1 MAALR
6 YTGIAAELAD
16 AVRRTQLSPQYG
28 HPAHRERAQGYGPCR
43 LCLHT
48 FAVGEEERILF
59 TYQPFSEPGS
69 LPSPGPVFIHAEECE
84 RFDATTLPPDFRALP
99 LVIEGFGAGG
109 TLVVQMRVG
118 AADRPEA
125 VAADVFAQRG
135 VEYAHIRNGEAGCFM
150 ARIDR
155 DGTQEPSLG

>member
-16 AVRRTQLSPQYG
+16 AVRRTQRSPQYG

-69 LPSPGPVFIHAEECE
+69 LRRSRPTYSLSAASNMHTS
-84 RFDATTLPPDFRALP
+84 ATAR
-99 LVIEGFGAGG
+99 
-109 TLVVQMRVG
+109 
-118 AADRPEA
+118 
-125 VAADVFAQRG
+125 RG
-135 VEYAHIRNGEAGCFM
+135 VSWRASIATALRSRRLADGACQLRDWSSEPFIAA
-150 ARIDR
+150 ARPVWPLR
-155 DGTQEPSLG
+155 TSFQATS